1 MIGCASINGDN
12 LRANLWPELARWRE
26 KAPLLMKCFEQT
38 DKQVFNRE
46 NPKTWKLEARTWARD
61 ANPSEIGNAL
71 RGLHAEYVMWLL
83 DESGAYPQAILPIV
97 EAIFSG
103 NPKEAHIVQAGN
115 PTRTDGPLY
124 AASVTNRK
132 FWKVVEITAD
142 PDDPKRT
149 TRVSVEHARQQ
160 IEQYGRENPWVLVNI
175 FGQFPPNSFNAL
187 LGPEDVRTAMERRYQ
202 EHDVAG
208 QPRILGVDV
217 ALEGD
222 DKSVIFPR
230 QGLVAFKPH
239 KMRNV
244 RSPEGAGQVARV
256 WEDWNVDAVFVDNTG
271 GFGAGWVDQLR
282 LLNRQAIGVGFS
294 ESAQEKTRYANRRA
308 EMYFAMAEWVKRGGA
323 LPDEPDLVAELS
335 ETTYTFQGDKLIL
348 EPKKVIKLKI
358 GRSPDLAD
366 ALALTFAAPV
376 ASRAT
381 QPQMPRRQIEESY
394 DPFAAFI
401 AGRAL

>member
-1 MIGCASINGDN
+1 M
-12 LRANLWPELARWRE
+12 
-26 KAPLLMKCFEQT
+26 
-38 DKQVFNRE
+38 
-46 NPKTWKLEARTWARD
+46 
-61 ANPSEIGNAL
+61 
-71 RGLHAEYVMWLL
+71 
-83 DESGAYPQAILPIV
+83 
-97 EAIFSG
+97 
-103 NPKEAHIVQAGN
+103 
-115 PTRTDGPLY
+115 
-124 AASVTNRK
+124 
-132 FWKVVEITAD
+132 
-142 PDDPKRT
+142 
-149 TRVSVEHARQQ
+149 
-160 IEQYGRENPWVLVNI
+160 
-175 FGQFPPNSFNAL
+175 
-187 LGPEDVRTAMERRYQ
+187 
-202 EHDVAG
+202 
-208 QPRILGVDV
+208 
-217 ALEGD
+217 
-222 DKSVIFPR
+222 IFPR

-401 AGRAL
+401 AGRA